1 MDLIRAAI
9 ERPVAVISTVLMVI
23 LFGYVALLSIPIQ
36 LAPDVNQPVI
46 SVRTDWPGAAPA
58 EVEREIVNRQEDEL
72 RGLEGLRKMSSKSE
86 IGRASIELEFQ
97 IGTDMDKALLLVA
110 NRLDRVG
117 DYPDE
122 AEEPILDTAGSD
134 DNAIAWMVLMPGP
147 GNERRIGT
155 YYDFVENIIKDRIE
169 RVPGIARMNI
179 YGGSEREM
187 QVIVN
192 PERLAQFQITVPQV
206 VAALRQANASISGGA
221 VEEGK
226 RRYTV
231 RTEGDLES
239 PAVVRDVVLRTD
251 SDPLTGR
258 VARVT
263 VGDVAEVVFDYK
275 EAVSNIRR
283 FGVSA
288 IGMPMYRE
296 TGANVIETMNGV
308 RAAITELQR
317 DYLPAQNLILE
328 QVYDETTYIDSAIDL
343 VTSNIY
349 IGGALAATVL
359 FLFLRSWQATL
370 VVSLAIP
377 VSIIGSFVAMAALG
391 RSINVISLAGIAFA
405 VGMVVDAA
413 IVVLENIFRLRQS
426 GHSARDA
433 AYRGASQ
440 VWGAVLVSALT
451 TVMVF
456 LPILIMKLEVG
467 QLFRDIAVAISVA
480 VLLSLLVS
488 VTVIPALAGRLLGKN
503 PNSIGGMRVPLIDPG
518 ARAFKAGALA
528 LTRLVIRRKSV
539 AIGMI
544 VGLTAVTS
552 LITWAM
558 LPKIDYLPNGNR
570 NLVIGWVQPPA
581 GYNLDTMTEIAG
593 RIEDTTRELWAEDG
607 DTTPTT
613 ADGRPKIEQ
622 FFFAAFRANA
632 IIGASAVDP
641 SRAADLIKPMRDAAF
656 SEPGTLGFFQQ
667 TSLFGRG
674 IGGARAIDLDIAGG
688 SLEQIVEIAGR
699 AARKV
704 ATALPRDQGSQMRPQ
719 PGLTLGAPEVRV
731 VPDRIR
737 LADNGITAVE
747 LGQTV
752 DAFNDGM
759 RVAEVTVAGERI
771 DLTLRGP
778 VKQIG
783 ETQGIR
789 DLPVVTASGT
799 IVPVGSLA
807 RVFETAGP
815 TEIRH
820 RERARTIT
828 LQISPPP
835 AMPLEQAMEILTTE
849 VIQPLRAEGLPPGT
863 ELLMSGTADKLTETW
878 NHMVLDLALALVIVY
893 LVMAVLFESF
903 FYPLIIVFAVPLAT
917 AGGVIGLWLLNRLYQ
932 QNLDMLTLLGFVI
945 LIGTVVNNAIL
956 LVDQT
961 LYHLRKEGLSPAE
974 AILEATGNRIRPIF
988 MSTLTSVLG
997 MLPLVLMPGAGSEL
1011 YRGLGSVVVG
1021 GLALSAVLTLGLIP
1035 PMLSLFMAAI
1045 EGRSTSSQSAPA
1057 GRAGAEGKAPA
1068 E

>member
-1 MDLIRAAI
+1 MNIIRASI
-9 ERPVAVISTVLMVI
+9 ERPIAVVAAVLMVVV
-23 LFGYVALLSIPIQ
+23 FGYVALLSIPIQ

-46 SVRTDWPGAAPA
+46 TVTTEWPGAAPA
-58 EVEREIVNRQEDEL
+58 EVEREITNRQEDEL
-72 RGLEGLRKMSSKSE
+72 RGLEGLRSMTSRSE

-97 IGTDMDKALLLVA
+97 VGTDMDRALLLVA
-110 NRLDRVG
+110 NRLSRIG
-117 DYPDE
+117 GYPDE
-122 AEEPILDTAGSD
+122 AREPTLDTAGSD
-134 DNAIAWMVLMPGP
+134 DNAIAWMVLQPAP

-155 YYDFVENIIKDRIE
+155 YFDFAEDVIKDRIE
-169 RVPGIARMNI
+169 RVPGIARMSI
-179 YGGSEREM
+179 FGGSAREM
-187 QVIVN
+187 QVIVD
-192 PERLAQFQITVPQV
+192 PERMARFQITVPQM
-206 VAALRQANASISGGA
+206 VAALRAANASISGGS
-221 VEEGK
+221 VDEGK

-231 RTEGDLES
+231 RTQGDLES
-239 PAVVRDVVLRTD
+239 PALVRAVVLRTD
-251 SDPLTGR
+251 TDPDTGR

-263 VGDVAEVVFDYK
+263 VGDVAEVTFAYK

-283 FGVSA
+283 FGVPS

-296 TGANVIETMNGV
+296 TGANVIETMEGV
-308 RAAITELQR
+308 RAAIEELRR

-328 QVYDETTYIDSAIDL
+328 QVYDETTYINSAIDL
-343 VTSNIY
+343 VTQNIY
-349 IGGALAATVL
+349 LGGALAALVL
-359 FLFLRSWQATL
+359 FTFLRSAPATL

-377 VSIIGSFVAMAALG
+377 VSVIGSFVAMAALG

-413 IVVLENIFRLRQS
+413 IVVLENIFRLRQN
-426 GHSARDA
+426 GHSAREA
-433 AYRGASQ
+433 AYRGAAQ
-440 VWGAVLVSALT
+440 VWSAVLVSALT

-456 LPILIMKLEVG
+456 LPILVMKLEVG

-480 VLLSLLVS
+480 VLLSLLVA
-488 VTVIPALAGRLLGKN
+488 VTVIPALASRLLGQN
-503 PNSIGGMRVPLIDPG
+503 PQTGTLRRVPVLD
-518 ARAFKAGALA
+518 RAASSFKAGVLA
-528 LTRLVIRRKSV
+528 MTRLAIRRRSV

-544 VGLTAVTS
+544 VGLTALTS
-552 LITWAM
+552 TATWLM
-558 LPKIDYLPNGNR
+558 LPKIDYLPEGNR
-570 NLVIGWVQPPA
+570 NLVFGFVMPPA

-593 RIEDTTRELWAEDG
+593 RIEDATRPAWEPSGERGETEDG
-607 DTTPTT
+607 T
-613 ADGRPKIEQ
+613 ATIGQ

-632 IIGASAVDP
+632 IVGAAAVDP
-641 SRAADLIKPMRDAAF
+641 SRAAELIRPLQRAAF
-656 SEPGTLGFFQQ
+656 SEPGTRGFFRQ

-674 IGGARAIDLDIAGG
+674 VGGARSIDLDIAGG
-688 SLEQIVEIAGR
+688 TLEQIVEVANR
-699 AARKV
+699 ADRLARQ
-704 ATALPRDQGSQMRPQ
+704 ALPADQGTQIRPL

-731 VPDRIR
+731 VPDRVR
-737 LADNGITAVE
+737 LSDNGVTAVE

-759 RVAEVTVAGERI
+759 RVAEITVAGDRI

-778 VKQIG
+778 VRKIT

-789 DLPVVTASGT
+789 DLPVVTSSGT

-807 RVFETAGP
+807 EVFETTGP

-828 LQISPPP
+828 LQISPPA
-835 AMPLEQAMEILTTE
+835 AMPLELAMEIITE
-849 VIQPLRAEGLPPGT
+849 QVIQPLRDQGLPPGT
-863 ELLMSGTADKLTETW
+863 QLLMSGTADKLTQTRDA
-878 NHMVLDLALALVIVY
+878 MVIDLLLALVIVY

-903 FYPLIIVFAVPLAT
+903 FYPLIIIFAVPLAT
-917 AGGVIGLWLLNRLYQ
+917 AGGVIGLATLNLLYQ

-945 LIGTVVNNAIL
+945 LIGIVVNNAIL

-961 LYHLRKEGLSPAE
+961 LFHLRREGMSPAE

-988 MSTLTSVLG
+988 MSTFTSVLG

-1021 GLALSAVLTLGLIP
+1021 GLSLSALLTLGLIP

-1045 EGRSTSSQSAPA
+1045 EKRSQRTHAAATEA
-1057 GRAGAEGKAPA
+1057 GPVADGKAPA

>member
-1 MDLIRAAI
+1 MDIIRASI
-9 ERPVAVISTVLMVI
+9 ERPIAVLATVLMVV
-23 LFGYVALLSIPIQ
+23 LFGYVALVSIPIQ

-46 SVRTDWPGAAPA
+46 NVRTNWAGAAPA
-58 EVEREIVNRQEDEL
+58 EVEREITNRQEDEL
-72 RGLEGLRKMSSKSE
+72 RGLEGLRKMTSQSE
-86 IGRASIELEFQ
+86 IGRASIELEFL
-97 IGTDMDKALLLVA
+97 IGTDMNKALLLVA
-110 NRLDRVG
+110 NRLDRISG
-117 DYPDE
+117 YPDE
-122 AEEPILDTAGSD
+122 AEEPIFDTAGSD
-134 DNAIAWMVLMPGP
+134 DNAIAWMVLMAGP

-155 YYDFVENIIKDRIE
+155 YYDFAEDIIKDRIE

-179 YGGSEREM
+179 YGGSQREI
-187 QVIVN
+187 QVIVD
-192 PERLAQFQITVPQV
+192 PERLARFQITVPQV
-206 VAALRQANASISGGA
+206 VTALRQANASISGGA

-231 RTEGDLES
+231 RTQGDLDS
-239 PAVVRDVVLRTD
+239 PAAVREVALRTD
-251 SDPLTGR
+251 TDPATGR

-263 VGDVAEVVFDYK
+263 VNDVANVTFDYK

-283 FGVSA
+283 FGVPA

-296 TGANVIETMNGV
+296 TGANVIETMAGV
-308 RAAITELQR
+308 RAAIDELRR
-317 DYLPAQNLILE
+317 DYLPAQNLILQ
-328 QVYDETTYIDSAIDL
+328 QVYDETTYINSAIDL
-343 VTSNIY
+343 VTQNIY
-349 IGGALAATVL
+349 IGGALAAIVL
-359 FLFLRSWQATL
+359 FTFLRSWQATL

-377 VSIIGSFVAMAALG
+377 VSVIGSFVAMAALG
-391 RSINVISLAGIAFA
+391 RSINVVSLAGIAFA

-413 IVVLENIFRLRQS
+413 IVVLENIFRLRQH
-426 GHSARDA
+426 GHSAREA
-433 AYRGASQ
+433 AYRGAAQ

-456 LPILIMKLEVG
+456 LPILIMDLEVG
-467 QLFRDIAVAISVA
+467 QLFRDIAVAISVS

-488 VTVIPALAGRLLGKN
+488 VTVIPALAGRLLGTN
-503 PNSIGGMRVPLIDPG
+503 PDSASARRVPLLDP
-518 ARAFKAGALA
+518 AATAFKAGALA
-528 LTRLVIRRKSV
+528 LTRHAIRRKSV
-539 AIGMI
+539 AVGLIL
-544 VGLTAVTS
+544 GLTAVTS
-552 LITWAM
+552 AITLMM

-581 GYNLDTMTEIAG
+581 GYNLDTMTAIAG
-593 RIEDTTRELWAEDG
+593 RIEDATRSMWNVDDGPVSSEDG
-607 DTTPTT
+607 KVRID
-613 ADGRPKIEQ
+613 Q

-641 SRAADLIKPMRDAAF
+641 ARAGELIKPMRDAAF
-656 SEPGTLGFFQQ
+656 QEPGTSGFFRQ

-674 IGGARAIDLDIAGG
+674 VGGARAIDLEIAGG
-688 SLEQIVEIAGR
+688 SLEQIVDVAGR

-704 ATALPRDQGSQMRPQ
+704 GQALPREGGTQMRPR
-719 PGLTLGAPEVRV
+719 PGLTLGAPEVRI
-731 VPDRIR
+731 VPNRLR
-737 LADNGITAVE
+737 LADNGVTAVE
-747 LGQTV
+747 LGQTI

-778 VKQIG
+778 FKQIT

-789 DLPVVTASGT
+789 DLPVVTSSGT

-807 RVFETAGP
+807 DVYETTGP

-820 RERARTIT
+820 SERARTIT
-828 LQISPPP
+828 LQISPPA
-835 AMPLEQAMEILTTE
+835 AMPLEQAMDIINEQ
-849 VIQPLRAEGLPPGT
+849 VIDPLRAEGLPAGT
-863 ELLMSGTADKLTETW
+863 KLLMSGTADKLTETW
-878 NHMVLDLALALVIVY
+878 NAMVLDLALALVIVY

-903 FYPLIIVFAVPLAT
+903 FYPLIIIFSVPLAT
-917 AGGVIGLWLLNRLYQ
+917 AGGVIGLFLLNQLYQ

-961 LYHLRKEGLSPAE
+961 LYHLRREGMSPAD
-974 AILEATGNRIRPIF
+974 AILEATSNRIRPIF

-997 MLPLVLMPGAGSEL
+997 MMPLVLMPGAGSEL

-1021 GLALSAVLTLGLIP
+1021 GLSLSAVLTLGLIP

-1045 EGRSTSSQSAPA
+1045 EGRSVKASATA
-1057 GRAGAEGKAPA
+1057 STGAAVKGEAPA

>member
-1 MDLIRAAI
+1 MDIIRASIDRPIAI
-9 ERPVAVISTVLMVI
+9 LATVLMVI
-23 LFGYVALLSIPIQ
+23 LFGYVALLRIPIQ

-46 SVRTDWPGAAPA
+46 SVRTEWPGAAPE

-72 RGLEGLRKMSSKSE
+72 RGLEGLRKMTSRSE
-86 IGRASIELEFQ
+86 TGQASIELEFQ
-97 IGTDMDKALLLVA
+97 VGTDMDKALLLVA

-122 AEEPILDTAGSD
+122 AEEPLLDTAGSD
-134 DNAIAWMVLMPGP
+134 DNAIAWMVLMAAP

-155 YYDFVENIIKDRIE
+155 YFDFAEDVIKDRIE

-179 YGGSEREM
+179 FGGSAREM
-187 QVIVN
+187 QVVVD
-192 PERLAQFQITVPQV
+192 PERLARFQITVPQV
-206 VAALRQANASISGGA
+206 VTALRQANASISAGA

-239 PAVVRDVVLRTD
+239 PALVRSVLLRSVTD
-251 SDPLTGR
+251 PVTGR

-275 EAVSNIRR
+275 QPVSNIRR
-283 FGVSA
+283 FGVPA
-288 IGMPMYRE
+288 IGMPLYRE
-296 TGANVIETMNGV
+296 TGANVIETMQGV
-308 RAAITELQR
+308 RAAIEELQR
-317 DYLPAQNLILE
+317 DYLPAQNLVLQ
-328 QVYDETTYIDSAIDL
+328 QVYDETTYINSAIDL
-343 VTSNIY
+343 VTGNIY
-349 IGGALAATVL
+349 IGGTLAALVL

-377 VSIIGSFVAMAALG
+377 VSVIGSFVAMAALG

-413 IVVLENIFRLRQS
+413 IVVLENIFRLRQQ

-456 LPILIMKLEVG
+456 LPILVMELEVG

-488 VTVIPALAGRLLGKN
+488 VTVIPALASRLLGGN
-503 PNSIGGMRVPLIDPG
+503 PNAAAMRRVPILDP
-518 ARAFKAGALA
+518 AAHAFKAGAIA
-528 LTRLVIRRKSV
+528 LTRRAIRSKPV
-539 AIGMI
+539 AIGLI
-544 VGLTAVTS
+544 LGLTAVTMATTA
-552 LITWAM
+552 LM

-593 RIEDTTRELWAEDG
+593 RIEDATRPLWDRDG
-607 DTTPTT
+607 TGIESE
-613 ADGRPKIEQ
+613 DGRPRIDQ

-632 IIGASAVDP
+632 IVGASAVDP
-641 SRAADLIKPMRDAAF
+641 GRAGELIKPLRDAAF
-656 SEPGTLGFFQQ
+656 QEPGTSGFFQQ

-674 IGGARAIDLDIAGG
+674 VGGARAIDLDIAGG
-688 SLEQIVEIAGR
+688 TLEQIVEVANR
-699 AARKV
+699 AARKI
-704 ATALPRDQGSQMRPQ
+704 ATALPREEGTQMRPQ
-719 PGLTLGAPEVRV
+719 PGLTLGAPEVRI
-731 VPDRIR
+731 VPDRVR
-737 LADNGITAVE
+737 LADNGVTATE

-752 DAFNDGM
+752 DAFNDGL
-759 RVAEVTVAGERI
+759 RVAEITVAGERI

-778 VKQIG
+778 VKQIT

-789 DLPVVTASGT
+789 DLPVVTSSGT
-799 IVPVGSLA
+799 IVPTGSLA

-828 LQISPPP
+828 LQISPPA
-835 AMPLEQAMEILTTE
+835 AMPLEQAMEIITGQ
-849 VIQPLRAEGLPPGT
+849 VIEPLRAEGLPPGT
-863 ELLMSGTADKLTETW
+863 KLLMSGTADKLTETW
-878 NHMVLDLALALVIVY
+878 EAMVLDLALALVIVY

-917 AGGVIGLWLLNRLYQ
+917 AGGVIGLFLLNQLYQ

-961 LYHLRKEGLSPAE
+961 LYHLRREGLTPAE
-974 AILEATGNRIRPIF
+974 AILEATANRIRPIF

-997 MLPLVLMPGAGSEL
+997 MMPLVLMPGAGSEL

-1021 GLALSAVLTLGLIP
+1021 GLTLSAVLTLGLIP

-1045 EGRSTSSQSAPA
+1045 EGRTAA
-1057 GRAGAEGKAPA
+1057 GKAADGSPGPVAEAKAPA

>member
-1 MDLIRAAI
+1 MDLIRASI
-9 ERPVAVISTVLMVI
+9 ERPIAVVSTVLMVI

-46 SVRTDWPGAAPA
+46 TVTTEWPGAAPA
-58 EVEREIVNRQEDEL
+58 EVEREITNRQEDEL
-72 RGLEGLRKMSSKSE
+72 RGLEGLRSMTSQSE
-86 IGRASIELEFQ
+86 IGRARVELEFL

-117 DYPDE
+117 DYPAE

-155 YYDFVENIIKDRIE
+155 YYDFAEDVIKDRIE

-187 QVIVN
+187 QVIVD
-192 PERLAQFQITVPQV
+192 PERLARFQITVPQV
-206 VAALRQANASISGGA
+206 VSALRQANASISGGA

-239 PAVVRDVVLRTD
+239 PGAVRDVVLRSDTD
-251 SDPLTGR
+251 PVTGR

-263 VGDVAEVVFDYK
+263 VGDVAEVTFDYK

-283 FGVSA
+283 FGTPA

-296 TGANVIETMNGV
+296 TGANVIETMQGV
-308 RAAITELQR
+308 RDAIAELQR
-317 DYLPAQNLILE
+317 DYLPAQNLILQ
-328 QVYDETTYIDSAIDL
+328 QVYDETTYIDSAIEL

-349 IGGALAATVL
+349 IGGALAALVL
-359 FLFLRSWQATL
+359 FTFLRSWQATL

-377 VSIIGSFVAMAALG
+377 VSVIGSFVAMAALG

-413 IVVLENIFRLRQS
+413 IVVLENIFRLRQT

-433 AYRGASQ
+433 AYRGAAQ

-456 LPILIMKLEVG
+456 LPILIMELEVG
-467 QLFRDIAVAISVA
+467 QLFRDIAVAISVS

-503 PNSIGGMRVPLIDPG
+503 PNSMGTLRIPLIDSG

-528 LTRLVIRRKSV
+528 LTRQAIHHKPV
-539 AIGMI
+539 AIGLI

-552 LITWAM
+552 AVTWAM

-581 GYNLDTMTEIAG
+581 GYNLGTMTAIAG
-593 RIEDTTRELWAEDG
+593 RIEDATRDLWATDG
-607 DTTPTT
+607 DQSPTT
-613 ADGRPKIEQ
+613 ADGRPKIAQ

-632 IIGASAVDP
+632 IIGAAAVDP
-641 SRAADLIKPMRDAAF
+641 ARAADLIDPMRNAAF
-656 SEPGTLGFFQQ
+656 SEPGTLGFFRQ

-688 SLEQIVEIAGR
+688 SLEQIVEVAGR

-704 ATALPRDQGSQMRPQ
+704 ATAMPRDQGTQMRPR

-731 VPDRIR
+731 VPDRLR
-737 LADNGITAVE
+737 LADNGVTAVE

-752 DAFNDGM
+752 DAFNDGL
-759 RVAEVTVAGERI
+759 RVAEITVAGERI

-778 VKQIG
+778 FKQIT

-807 RVFETAGP
+807 GVFETAGP

-828 LQISPPP
+828 LQISPPA
-835 AMPLEQAMEILTTE
+835 AMPLEQAMDILRAE
-849 VIQPLRAEGLPPGT
+849 VIEPLRAEGLPPGT
-863 ELLMSGTADKLTETW
+863 KLLMSGTADKLTETW

-903 FYPLIIVFAVPLAT
+903 FYPLIIVFSVPLAT

-961 LYHLRKEGLSPAE
+961 LYHLRKEGLTPAE

-997 MLPLVLMPGAGSEL
+997 MMPLVLMPGAGSEL

-1021 GLALSAVLTLGLIP
+1021 GLSLSAVLTLGLIP

-1045 EGRSTSSQSAPA
+1045 EGRAARDKAKPA
-1057 GRAGAEGKAPA
+1057 AGPVAEGKAPA